1 MKETTKRGILAGI
14 SLSQSPE
21 DYISALIEQQEET
34 KPSRINNKTLKKKK
48 TKYKKDRFDDEW
60 DD

>member
-14 SLSQSPE
+14 SLNSAPE

-34 KPSRINNKTLKKKK
+34 KPSRISNKTLKKKK
-48 TKYKKDRFDDEW
+48 SKYKKDRFDDEW